1 MLVRTQPSLPQLNTY
16 RLPAGPSSEK
26 MTHTVSL
33 GAAESLALRRKR
45 NTKRLALQLDS
56 PALAHLKH
64 CERDQFSQSAPST
77 PTTLPYTPVSAE
89 TGTIG
94 YHEPTYK
101 FEPVAILPNLYLGDE
116 HNAANVPVLDRLSI
130 RSILNVAREVDNP
143 FRNRSISLA
152 NCLETTTTSV
162 NKRPLRSVSFNTSPT
177 PAPGPVANEAEGS
190 DFTGSHIT
198 YKKFPWTHSQD
209 DLSEYFDQAFGFIDR
224 GRESGHA
231 VLVHCQLGVSRSASL
246 MIAYVMRALRLTA
259 NEAYQYVKDRSP
271 GVCPNLN
278 LMYQLMDFE
287 KTLGLTPQ
295 TGASEATPSMSNP
308 QRNHTHN
315 SGPESSSST
324 TSSASSSATMAVSST
339 PASCFHPFPTAYT
352 IQHGYSG
359 GIGNGS
365 RLVSPQPTVDGSDF
379 SLCNSSLSSSSSSP
393 LSSQTMF

>member
-16 RLPAGPSSEK
+16 RLPTGPSSEK
-26 MTHTVSL
+26 MAHTVSL

-45 NTKRLALQLDS
+45 NTKRLALQLES

-64 CERDQFSQSAPST
+64 CEREQFSQSAPST

-101 FEPVAILPNLYLGDE
+101 YAPVAILPNLYLGDE
-116 HNAANVPVLDRLSI
+116 HNAANLPVLDRLDI

-152 NCLETTTTSV
+152 NCLETTSASLS
-162 NKRPLRSVSFNTSPT
+162 KRPLRSVSFNTSP
-177 PAPGPVANEAEGS
+177 APGSAADDTESS
-190 DFTGSHIT
+190 DLTGRHIT

-209 DLSEYFDQAFGFIDR
+209 DLTDYFDQAFAFIDR

-287 KTLGLTPQ
+287 KTLGLSAS
-295 TGASEATPSMSNP
+295 TGPIGATPSLSNP
-308 QRNHTHN
+308 QQHHARSND
-315 SGPESSSST
+315 PEPL
-324 TSSASSSATMAVSST
+324 SSAVSSATMAASST
-339 PASCFHPFPTAYT
+339 SASGFHSFPTAYT
-352 IQHGYSG
+352 IQHGYSN

-365 RLVSPQPTVDGSDF
+365 RPVSPQPTVDGSDF

-393 LSSQTMF
+393 LSSQTIF